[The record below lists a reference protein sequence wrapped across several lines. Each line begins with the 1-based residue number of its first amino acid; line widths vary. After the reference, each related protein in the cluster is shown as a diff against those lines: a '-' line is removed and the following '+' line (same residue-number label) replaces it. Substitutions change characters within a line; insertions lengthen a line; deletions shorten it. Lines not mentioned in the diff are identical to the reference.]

1 MRLTRRSTLRSLLTF
16 CLSSEL
22 LAGEIQSAATDDEQT
37 PDPMFFAQLQRLV
50 RPALIDISSGR
61 ALKAISS
68 IEQARALMET
78 AERRNWIFWFY
89 VNQPY
94 GLALILLGKHQ
105 DAIEPLKVAVD
116 IDRRMRASRNL
127 KIQLLVK
134 GLEDGMVK
142 QLLRVE
148 FARQALSNLE
158 KTGKQ
163 IHDFKDLLLDQST
176 GTMDSHVLL
185 VRAYAAN
192 GNFAEAAALLAPQ
205 IQSATATYSHLE
217 QPVALEYRLIKMG
230 ASLCGAGDK
239 ADAARAFDS
248 ALDLNL
254 NRLRNTGEFVASPE
268 SQLATYSVR
277 RLLLSADLGN
287 VDFAKQSNVE
297 ALGLLHKIVETKG
310 LGIRYAERFNRLLRM
325 SHSPVAEQV
334 RQQLQAIDAEFA
346 KSPDGL
352 VELSQ
357 LFFLAEQRW
366 KAVSPVMAELRASG
380 LGDVFMDGKTIL
392 ANARKAL
399 GNGALLGYMA
409 YTPLSSDKFAFGS
422 PRYLRYCVTD
432 TDIQLADVGTKVIAD
447 KAVFRLRELILTGQ
461 PAHQIANELSHLLLS
476 DLPKSAKEST
486 SWTIEP
492 DGALNLLPF
501 ETLPASNGHPLIF
514 TVDIGYVTSFGQV
527 SHKTA
532 RPHAGKARIIAD
544 PEFNNPHDASLKSNR
559 SGRGLVRVAQKGEA
573 VDLMGVPS
581 LPETRLEAAAVE
593 RALRKLGVESETF
606 LGKRA
611 DVHSLEMTESPRVL
625 HVATHGIL
633 IPLPLLPAENNSD
646 PLSRSETY
654 GMGLPGRNA
663 GLAMSGD
670 DKPVLVYAADIAR
683 LPLQSTEL
691 VVLSACDSGNGTVD
705 VGEGM
710 ASLRRAVET
719 AGASASVTSLWSVP
733 SEETT
738 KLMSS
743 FYGYLATGNG
753 KRAALRQAKLDSFA
767 RNPNPYNWAGFVFAG
782 QE

>member
-1 MRLTRRSTLRSLLTF
+1 MAFS
-16 CLSSEL
+16 
-22 LAGEIQSAATDDEQT
+22 
-37 PDPMFFAQLQRLV
+37 
-50 RPALIDISSGR
+50 RP
-61 ALKAISS
+61 
-68 IEQARALMET
+68 IERT
-78 AERRNWIFWFY
+78 
-89 VNQPY
+89 
-94 GLALILLGKHQ
+94 
-105 DAIEPLKVAVD
+105 
-116 IDRRMRASRNL
+116 
-127 KIQLLVK
+127 
-134 GLEDGMVK
+134 
-142 QLLRVE
+142 
-148 FARQALSNLE
+148 
-158 KTGKQ
+158 
-163 IHDFKDLLLDQST
+163 
-176 GTMDSHVLL
+176 
-185 VRAYAAN
+185 
-192 GNFAEAAALLAPQ
+192 
-205 IQSATATYSHLE
+205 
-217 QPVALEYRLIKMG
+217 YRLQ
-230 ASLCGAGDK
+230 
-239 ADAARAFDS
+239 
-248 ALDLNL
+248 
-254 NRLRNTGEFVASPE
+254 TVGEYVASPDI
-268 SQLATYSVR
+268 QLATYSVR
-277 RLLLSADLGN
+277 RLILSAALGN
-287 VDFAKQSNVE
+287 TDLSGLSKDQSS
-297 ALGLLHKIVETKG
+297 ALVHKIVETKG
-310 LGIRYAERFNRLLRM
+310 LGVRYAERFHRLLGL
-325 SHSPVAEQV
+325 SKSPVAQQV
-334 RQQLQAIDAEFA
+334 RRQLQDFDAQ
-346 KSPDGL
+346 SSMIPNGQ
-352 VELSQ
+352 VELLQ
-357 LFFLAEQRW
+357 LFYLNFQRW
-366 KAVSPVMAELRASG
+366 KVVSPVMAELWGSG
-380 LGDVFMDGKTIL
+380 LGEVFQDGKSIL
-392 ANARKAL
+392 ANARNVL
-399 GNGALLGYMA
+399 GNGAMIGYMA
-409 YTPLSSDKFAFGS
+409 YTPLSTERFSFGA
-422 PRYLRYCVTD
+422 PRYLRFCVTAN
-432 TDIQLADVGTKVIAD
+432 DIQLSDVGRKDILD
-447 KAVFRLRELILTGQ
+447 KAIFRLREQILSGQ
-461 PAHQIANELSHLLLS
+461 PTHETAAKLSNLLLN
-476 DLPKSAKEST
+476 DLPKTVVGTT

-559 SGRGLVRVAQKGEA
+559 SGRGLVRLVQKGEA
-573 VDLMGVPS
+573 VDLMDVPS

-593 RALRKLGVESETF
+593 RALRKLGVECETF

-633 IPLPLLPAENNSD
+633 IPPPLLPAQNNSD

-743 FYGYLATGNG
+743 FYGYLATGNS